1 MAGSSLEEKGRGLHN
16 EGPPIIQF
24 HSLVTITKDILIKSI
39 YNTLTQNRSSI
50 DPYEEWCGYFML
62 GLCFGAQMASPPYL
76 MNEISAV
83 FLVGS
88 FARMS
93 LMLFDIS

>member
-1 MAGSSLEEKGRGLHN
+1 MR
-16 EGPPIIQF
+16 GPPIIQF

-50 DPYEEWCGYFML
+50 DPYDEWCGYFML
-62 GLCFGAQMASPPYL
+62 VLCFGAQMARCNPPSL

-83 FLVGS
+83 SLAGS